1 MIAVLNYPKG
11 IGKHIVCI
19 YSGTVK
25 SAIQTK
31 IGGIPEPPTSLR
43 SRIKTA
49 VFMRTRDFKFCSL
62 APSRPHKACALAKL

>member
-1 MIAVLNYPKG
+1 MIAVLSYPKG

-31 IGGIPEPPTSLR
+31 IGDIPEPHFQKKHTG
-43 SRIKTA
+43 KTA
-49 VFMRTRDFKFCSL
+49 EREDFSQDQQQDKNGCNAFS
-62 APSRPHKACALAKL
+62 

>member
-1 MIAVLNYPKG
+1 MIAVLSYPKG

-31 IGGIPEPPTSLR
+31 IGDIPETPYVASLSHKNR
-43 SRIKTA
+43 SFYA
-49 VFMRTRDFKFCSL
+49 DEGF
-62 APSRPHKACALAKL
+62 